1 MPLLTCLE
9 HTFCTFPPPNVSA
22 PGGANSQA
30 TSHRVQLANA
40 KAVAPWNRGG
50 LDFSPRPNSPIG
62 VVRIQ
67 SPVYKESPRL
77 LLKHPSHPQLNM
89 TSNSGGLSAGHQVN
103 STSSNSAHVPP
114 GQGSRF
120 GVGSTSLAPRTTS
133 PPPGLAGS
141 PHAKAVPQTRQ
152 SHVIPNALATS
163 MAAAATAATTSQGV
177 VGGVFPENSALDP
190 TQPAMGLKSV
200 IQTAPAPLGGPPML
214 QQQQGIPAVPSQ
226 QMQLNPQV
234 QFQVQSLQHQQ
245 LAHLVPPQDQTQFDE
260 NVIRKPSSDITQV
273 PSRRVGGSQMAAQ
286 FELQGVD
293 VECCNICDIFCDV

>member
-1 MPLLTCLE
+1 
-9 HTFCTFPPPNVSA
+9 
-22 PGGANSQA
+22 
-30 TSHRVQLANA
+30 
-40 KAVAPWNRGG
+40 
-50 LDFSPRPNSPIG
+50 
-62 VVRIQ
+62 
-67 SPVYKESPRL
+67 
-77 LLKHPSHPQLNM
+77 M
-89 TSNSGGLSAGHQVN
+89 TSNSGGLSAGPGHQVN

-114 GQGSRF
+114 GQSRF

-177 VGGVFPENSALDP
+177 VGGVTENSALDP
-190 TQPAMGLKSV
+190 TQPAMVGLKSV
-200 IQTAPAPLGGPPML
+200 IQGPTPLGGPPIIK
-214 QQQQGIPAVPSQ
+214 QQQVTVTASQ
-226 QMQLNPQV
+226 QMQMQLQQV
-234 QFQVQSLQHQQ
+234 QFQPQSLQHQQ
-245 LAHLVPPQDQTQFDE
+245 LAHLVPPQDQTELDE

-293 VECCNICDIFCDV
+293 VECCNICDIFCDVLYISFHDVVLWILFDFFLDLFAFFFASLAPIVDGSENLAVTS